1 MNIRKSL
8 NKVFL
13 SAATFF
19 WASCGSDST
28 TNPETPESGT
38 VPSSQSMAP
47 LESSSSE
54 AIPEPEQ
61 SSSSETKLG
70 ENLSSSEG
78 QPGDAPVLSSATEPV
93 ESSSSTESLPS
104 SSSYSQ
110 YPYKLA
116 SDTTVSCRYMYV
128 QTTNCITYASS
139 GKKDGPD
146 ARSLQH
152 QLEYNQTRTLEEL
165 EAIEDTLEL
174 TPYMD
179 EPVYG
184 VPSCVQYETYA
195 GYSCTDNKRRTETQY
210 YLGEDNMV
218 HLREVESSSSAE
230 PSSSSQAPAPSP
242 LCQKIYFEFGQN
254 MRYNQLDEKLN
265 NLQVPD
271 SVSPQIARCAY
282 TKLAEN
288 EREEKFI
295 GSVARIQICDGDTTD
310 NKRYL
315 DKLDSIN
322 AQVEKII
329 GDCKDADNNAE

>member
-28 TNPETPESGT
+28 TNPETPENGT

-54 AIPEPEQ
+54 TVGDVPEQ
-61 SSSSETKLG
+61 SSSSEAPI
-70 ENLSSSEG
+70 LSSE
-78 QPGDAPVLSSATEPV
+78 SAPV
-93 ESSSSTESLPS
+93 ESSSSAEATPS

-116 SDTTVSCRYMYV
+116 SDTTVSCHYMYV
-128 QTTNCITYASS
+128 PSTNCISYASS
-139 GKKDGPD
+139 GKKEGPD
-146 ARSLQH
+146 ARDLQY

-174 TPYMD
+174 TAYIA

-184 VPSCVQYETYA
+184 VPSCVQYETYS
-195 GYSCTDNKRRTETQY
+195 GYACTDNKERPGKQY

-218 HLREVESSSSAE
+218 HLREAESSSSAE
-230 PSSSSQAPAPSP
+230 PSSSSQAPTPSP
-242 LCQKIYFEFGQN
+242 LCQKAYFIEGQN

-271 SVSPQIARCAY
+271 SVSPQIARCAHD
-282 TKLAEN
+282 KLIEI
-288 EREEKFI
+288 EREEKFV
-295 GSVARIQICDGDTTD
+295 GSVAKIQICDGDTTD

-315 DKLDSIN
+315 DKLDSVN
-322 AQVEKII
+322 AQMEKIV
-329 GDCKDADNNAE
+329 GDCKDADNHAE

>member
-19 WASCGSDST
+19 WASCGNDNST
-28 TNPETPESGT
+28 SPEQPPVNTE
-38 VPSSQSMAP
+38 PSSQSMTP

-54 AIPEPEQ
+54 AVPGQGEGGTQ
-61 SSSSETKLG
+61 SSA
-70 ENLSSSEG
+70 N
-78 QPGDAPVLSSATEPV
+78 EPV
-93 ESSSSTESLPS
+93 ESSSSAEPALS

-116 SDTTVSCRYMYV
+116 SDTTVSCNYTYRP
-128 QTTNCITYASS
+128 TNNCISYASS
-139 GKKDGPD
+139 GKKNGPD
-146 ARSLQH
+146 ARSLQR
-152 QLEYNQTRTLEEL
+152 QLEYNKTRTLEEL
-165 EAIEDTLEL
+165 EAIEDSLEL
-174 TPYMD
+174 TPYIA

-184 VPSCVQYETYA
+184 VPSCVQYETYS
-195 GYSCTDNKRRTETQY
+195 GYACTDNKERSSKRY
-210 YLGEDNMV
+210 YLGDDNMV
-218 HLREVESSSSAE
+218 HLREIESSSSAE

-242 LCQKIYFEFGQN
+242 LCQKAYFVEGQS

-271 SVSPQIARCAY
+271 SVSPQIARCAHD
-282 TKLAEN
+282 KLIQI
-288 EREEKFI
+288 ERDEKFV
-295 GSVARIQICDGDTTD
+295 GSVAQIQICDGDTTD

-322 AQVEKII
+322 VKMDKIV
-329 GDCKDADNNAE
+329 GDCKDASNNAE

>member
-19 WASCGSDST
+19 WASCGSDSST
-28 TNPETPESGT
+28 TPETPENGT
-38 VPSSQSMAP
+38 EPSSQSMAP

-54 AIPEPEQ
+54 ALSSQGDIQ
-61 SSSSETKLG
+61 SSSSE
-70 ENLSSSEG
+70 
-78 QPGDAPVLSSATEPV
+78 SAPV
-93 ESSSSTESLPS
+93 ESSSSAEPALS

-116 SDTTVSCRYMYV
+116 SDTTVSCNYTYGP
-128 QTTNCITYASS
+128 TNNCISYASS
-139 GKKDGPD
+139 GKKEGPD
-146 ARSLQH
+146 ARTLEN
-152 QLEYNQTRTLEEL
+152 QLEYNKTRTLEEL

-174 TPYMD
+174 TPYM
-179 EPVYG
+179 EETVYG
-184 VPSCVQYETYA
+184 VPTCVQYEVYT
-195 GYSCTDNKRRTETQY
+195 GYSCTDNKSRSTKQY

-218 HLREVESSSSAE
+218 HLREIESSSSAE

-242 LCQKIYFEFGQN
+242 LCQKAYFVEGQS

-271 SVSPQIARCAY
+271 SVSPQIARCAHD
-282 TKLAEN
+282 KLIQI
-288 EREEKFI
+288 ERDEKFV
-295 GSVARIQICDGDTTD
+295 GSVAQIQICDGDTTD

-315 DKLDSIN
+315 DKLDSVN
-322 AQVEKII
+322 AQMEKIV
-329 GDCKDADNNAE
+329 GDCKDASNNAE

>member
-19 WASCGSDST
+19 WASCGNDSST
-28 TNPETPESGT
+28 SPETPENGT

-54 AIPEPEQ
+54 TVGDVPEQ
-61 SSSSETKLG
+61 SSSSEAPI
-70 ENLSSSEG
+70 LSSE
-78 QPGDAPVLSSATEPV
+78 SAPV
-93 ESSSSTESLPS
+93 ESSSSAEATPS

-116 SDTTVSCRYMYV
+116 SDTTVSCHYMYV
-128 QTTNCITYASS
+128 PSTNCISYASS
-139 GKKDGPD
+139 GKKEGPD
-146 ARSLQH
+146 ARDLQY
-152 QLEYNQTRTLEEL
+152 QLEYNETRTLEEL
-165 EAIEDTLEL
+165 ETIEDTLEL
-174 TPYMD
+174 TAYMP
-179 EPVYG
+179 ETVYG
-184 VPSCVQYETYA
+184 VPSCVQYETYS
-195 GYSCTDNKRRTETQY
+195 GYACTDNKERPGKQY

-218 HLREVESSSSAE
+218 HLREAESSSSAE
-230 PSSSSQAPAPSP
+230 PSSSSQAPTPSP
-242 LCQKIYFEFGQN
+242 LCQKAYFIEGQN

-271 SVSPQIARCAY
+271 SVSPQIARCAHD
-282 TKLAEN
+282 KLIEI
-288 EREEKFI
+288 EREEKFV
-295 GSVARIQICDGDTTD
+295 GSVAKIQICDGDTTD

-322 AQVEKII
+322 AQMEKIV
-329 GDCKDADNNAE
+329 GDCKDADNHAE